1 MDEEREKYLEDIRGR
16 CKIMAA
22 AIETYNEAAKVTG
35 IVDQKARELFF
46 TQDFMQV
53 IREAYKPNIIH
64 YNPNWHETEDEIVGE
79 EFFYIELC
87 GVNYKVFSL
96 YRREKA

>member
-1 MDEEREKYLEDIRGR
+1 MDEKREKYLKEIRGR
-16 CKIMAA
+16 CMEMAA
-22 AIETYNEAAKVTG
+22 AIETYNKTAEITEV
-35 IVDQKARELFF
+35 VDIKSRELFF

-64 YNPNWHETEDEIVGE
+64 YNPNWHETEDELIGI

-87 GVNYKVFSL
+87 GEQYKIFAL